1 MVVAL
6 LAVTIGSIAIV
17 STRVAHREIRKIE
30 VKVTGD
36 VASRTEM
43 HRIEPPTRS
52 LDRWF
57 VVTFAGATIFGI
69 AMAIVIAR
77 RITKPIERLTAAAR
91 RMEEGDLA
99 VRVDPAGGREVVEL
113 AHAFNAMAAALDRN
127 EELRRRMVSDVAHE
141 LRAPLTNIRSELESL
156 QDGLSTPTRERIDS
170 LHQETMHLARLV
182 DDLQDLALAEA
193 GRLEI
198 HPEPVAMETLA
209 RR

>member
-6 LAVTIGSIAIV
+6 LAVTIGSIAVI

-30 VKVTGD
+30 VKVTGN
-36 VASRTEM
+36 VASRSEM

-91 RMEEGDLA
+91 RMEGGDLA

-113 AHAFNAMAAALDRN
+113 AHAFHAIAPAPHPN
-127 EELRRRMVSDVAHE
+127 EDLR
-141 LRAPLTNIRSELESL
+141 LRS
-156 QDGLSTPTRERIDS
+156 
-170 LHQETMHLARLV
+170 
-182 DDLQDLALAEA
+182 
-193 GRLEI
+193 
-198 HPEPVAMETLA
+198 
-209 RR
+209 